1 MNIEDIVREGKVTAV
16 DNGKRIAKV
25 WFDSMGIESDWLPVL
40 ITRDFIPDYDVPQRT
55 EFEAGGSGDPAFA
68 SHKHDLIIKPYM
80 PKVNDLVLVLYFPVF
95 NGDGVILGG
104 IKPWKVKNMGPPLE
118 PSGAVPVGRGGARER
133 AQFSPLGGNG
143 A

>member
-104 IKPWKVKNMGPPLE
+104 IKPWK
-118 PSGAVPVGRGGARER
+118 
-133 AQFSPLGGNG
+133 
-143 A
+143 

>member
-68 SHKHDLIIKPYM
+68 SHKHDLIIKPSM

-104 IKPWKVKNMGPPLE
+104 IKPWK
-118 PSGAVPVGRGGARER
+118 
-133 AQFSPLGGNG
+133 
-143 A
+143 

>member
-16 DNGKRIAKV
+16 NESKRIAKV

-104 IKPWKVKNMGPPLE
+104 VKPW
-118 PSGAVPVGRGGARER
+118 R
-133 AQFSPLGGNG
+133 
-143 A
+143 

>member
-16 DNGKRIAKV
+16 DNGKRLAKV

-104 IKPWKVKNMGPPLE
+104 IKPWK
-118 PSGAVPVGRGGARER
+118 
-133 AQFSPLGGNG
+133 
-143 A
+143 

>member
-1 MNIEDIVREGKVTAV
+1 MIEDFVREGKVTAV

-104 IKPWKVKNMGPPLE
+104 VKPW
-118 PSGAVPVGRGGARER
+118 R
-133 AQFSPLGGNG
+133 
-143 A
+143 

>member
-25 WFDSMGIESDWLPVL
+25 WFDSMGIDSVCLPVL

-55 EFEAGGSGDPAFA
+55 EYEAGGSGDAA
-68 SHKHDLIIKPYM
+68 YESHKHDLIIKPYM

-104 IKPWKVKNMGPPLE
+104 VKPW
-118 PSGAVPVGRGGARER
+118 R
-133 AQFSPLGGNG
+133 
-143 A
+143 

>member
-55 EFEAGGSGDPAFA
+55 EFEAGGSGDRAFA

-104 IKPWKVKNMGPPLE
+104 VKPW
-118 PSGAVPVGRGGARER
+118 R
-133 AQFSPLGGNG
+133 
-143 A
+143 

>member
-68 SHKHDLIIKPYM
+68 SHKHDLIIKPYR

-104 IKPWKVKNMGPPLE
+104 VKP
-118 PSGAVPVGRGGARER
+118 GR
-133 AQFSPLGGNG
+133 
-143 A
+143 

>member
-1 MNIEDIVREGKVTAV
+1 MQIEDIVREGKVTAV

-104 IKPWKVKNMGPPLE
+104 VKPW
-118 PSGAVPVGRGGARER
+118 R
-133 AQFSPLGGNG
+133 
-143 A
+143 

>member
-1 MNIEDIVREGKVTAV
+1 MDVEKILKHLVRIGTVTVTDPVKRVARVKFEDTGQTS
-16 DNGKRIAKV
+16 G
-25 WFDSMGIESDWLPVL
+25 LLYVL
-40 ITRDFIPDYDVPQRT
+40 ANRPYIPDYDVPQRT

-104 IKPWKVKNMGPPLE
+104 VKPW
-118 PSGAVPVGRGGARER
+118 R
-133 AQFSPLGGNG
+133 
-143 A
+143 

>member
-1 MNIEDIVREGKVTAV
+1 MREGKVTAV

-104 IKPWKVKNMGPPLE
+104 VKPW
-118 PSGAVPVGRGGARER
+118 R
-133 AQFSPLGGNG
+133 
-143 A
+143 

>member
-25 WFDSMGIESDWLPVL
+25 WFDALEIESDWMPVL
-40 ITRDFIPDYDVPQRT
+40 INRDFIPDYDVPQRT

-104 IKPWKVKNMGPPLE
+104 VKPW
-118 PSGAVPVGRGGARER
+118 R
-133 AQFSPLGGNG
+133 
-143 A
+143 

>member
-1 MNIEDIVREGKVTAV
+1 MNIEDIARGGKVTAV
-16 DNGKRIAKV
+16 NNEKRIAKV
-25 WFDSMGIESDWLPVL
+25 WFDDLKIESDWMPVL

-104 IKPWKVKNMGPPLE
+104 VKPW
-118 PSGAVPVGRGGARER
+118 R
-133 AQFSPLGGNG
+133 
-143 A
+143 